1 MTDRRTR
8 RHTTAPP
15 VIVAT
20 EEELR
25 ELLSDLLTQPA
36 VAVDTESNS
45 LYAYHERVCLI
56 QISTGDGDFIVDPL
70 AGFDLSP
77 LGALFADPFIQK
89 VFHAAEQDVANLKR
103 DFGFRFANLFDT
115 MWAARIL
122 GWPHIGL
129 ADILEERFGV
139 HTDKR
144 YQRYNWG
151 KRPLSMEA
159 LKYARRDTHYLLPLR
174 DLQAEALRQQGRAE
188 EAAEV
193 FQQLTQTPP
202 ASNPFGPSAFWR
214 LKGLDSLP
222 PKERAVL
229 YELFLWRDRE
239 AERRDVPPFRVMGER
254 TMRVLARLRPHTQEE
269 LARLHLLRRRTLQRY
284 GRAILEAIARGERN
298 PPPTPPTAPPPPDES
313 VIHRYQALRAWR
325 RQVAAQRGVQS
336 DVVLPNGVLWAL
348 AERNPSSPDELI
360 GIPGLGPWKRK
371 TYGPAIL
378 KILAT
383 SNERRGSP

>member
-1 MTDRRTR
+1 MSRKPLTLVR
-8 RHTTAPP
+8 
-15 VIVAT
+15 
-20 EEELR
+20 
-25 ELLSDLLTQPA
+25 SQGLLTA
-36 VAVDTESNS
+36 SLEHLLAHRTVAVDTESNS

-56 QISTGDGDFIVDPL
+56 QFSTRDADYIVDPL
-70 AGFDLSP
+70 AGLDLSP
-77 LGALFADPFIQK
+77 LGDLFADPAVQK

-103 DFGFRFANLFDT
+103 DFGFRFDNLFDT

-122 GWPHIGL
+122 GWPRVGL
-129 ADILEERFGV
+129 ADVLWETFGV
-139 HTDKR
+139 RTDKR

-151 KRPLSMEA
+151 KRPLPPEA
-159 LKYARRDTHYLLPLR
+159 LKYASRDTHYLLPLR
-174 DLQAEALRQQGRAE
+174 DLQVEALERSGRTE

-193 FQQLTQTPP
+193 FAQLAETPP

-239 AERRDVPPFRVMGER
+239 ATRRDVPPFRVMGER

-284 GRAILEAIARGERN
+284 GRAILGAIARGERN
-298 PPPTPPTAPPPPDES
+298 PPPTPPAAPPPPDES
-313 VIHRYQALRAWR
+313 VIHRYHALRAWR
-325 RQVAAQRGVQS
+325 RQVAAERGVKS
-336 DVVLPNGVLWAL
+336 DVVLPNAALWAL
-348 AERNPSSPDELI
+348 AERNPTSPDELTD
-360 GIPGLGPWKRK
+360 IPGLGPWKRT

-378 KILAT
+378 KTLAA
-383 SNERRGSP
+383 SNEQRGSP